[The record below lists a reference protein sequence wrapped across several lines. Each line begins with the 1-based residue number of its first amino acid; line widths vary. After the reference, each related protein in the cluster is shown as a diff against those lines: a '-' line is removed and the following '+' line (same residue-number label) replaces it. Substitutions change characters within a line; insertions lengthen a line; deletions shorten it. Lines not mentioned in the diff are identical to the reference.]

1 MAGRTSTKEVTRDE
15 GRDVMKTLAIK
26 LEDDTHSQLVVL
38 AQLDGLTL
46 ADVLHLAV
54 VQYVERKRGEGDL
67 EARAASVLEE
77 IEREA
82 TARREAIQ
90 ALFAPSEVKADVATT
105 VEPAQPEPIK
115 PTRGRKPT
123 GEASA

>member
-1 MAGRTSTKEVTRDE
+1 
-15 GRDVMKTLAIK
+15 MKTLAIK
-26 LEDDTHSQLVVL
+26 LEDDVHSQLVVL

-54 VQYVERKRGEGDL
+54 EQYVETKRSQGDL
-67 EARAASVLEE
+67 ASRAASVLEE

-90 ALFAPSEVKADVATT
+90 ALFAPT
-105 VEPAQPEPIK
+105 EPNAPEAPPEPVK
-115 PTRGRKPT
+115 PTRGRKPSA
-123 GEASA
+123 EASG

>member
-1 MAGRTSTKEVTRDE
+1 
-15 GRDVMKTLAIK
+15 MKTLAIK

-90 ALFAPSEVKADVATT
+90 ALFAPSEVKAEVAPPAEPT
-105 VEPAQPEPIK
+105 VPEPIK

>member
-1 MAGRTSTKEVTRDE
+1 
-15 GRDVMKTLAIK
+15 MKTLAIK

-46 ADVLHLAV
+46 ADVLRQAV
-54 VQYVERKRGEGDL
+54 EQYVERKRNEGDL
-67 EARAASVLEE
+67 ANRAAGVLEE

-90 ALFAPSEVKADVATT
+90 ALFRDTPPSAA
-105 VEPAQPEPIK
+105 PEPDK
-115 PTRGRKPT
+115 QPARGRKQGSEP
-123 GEASA
+123 SA

>member
-1 MAGRTSTKEVTRDE
+1 MAGRTSTEEVVRDE
-15 GRDVMKTLAIK
+15 NRYVMKTLAIK

-54 VQYVERKRGEGDL
+54 EQYVERKRSEGDL

-90 ALFAPSEVKADVATT
+90 ALFAPSEVKAEAATPAEPT
-105 VEPAQPEPIK
+105 VPEPIK
-115 PTRGRKPT
+115 PTRSRKTT

>member
-1 MAGRTSTKEVTRDE
+1 
-15 GRDVMKTLAIK
+15 MKTLAIK
-26 LEDDTHSQLVVL
+26 LEDHTHSQLVVL

-54 VQYVERKRGEGDL
+54 EQYVATKRSQGDL
-67 EARAASVLEE
+67 AGRAASVLEE

-90 ALFAPSEVKADVATT
+90 ALFAPSEPTT
-105 VEPAQPEPIK
+105 DPEPTTGAVQPEPVK
-115 PTRGRKPT
+115 PTRGRKPST
-123 GEASA
+123 EASG